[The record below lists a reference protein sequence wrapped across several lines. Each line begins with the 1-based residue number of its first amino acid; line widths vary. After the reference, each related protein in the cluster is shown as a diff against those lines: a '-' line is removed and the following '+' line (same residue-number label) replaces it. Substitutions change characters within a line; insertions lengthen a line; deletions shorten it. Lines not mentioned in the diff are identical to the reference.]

1 MSSHDAQAG
10 TVLTVVH
17 EPGAAA
23 PGSALV
29 FELCGPLGT
38 AQAEAVAARIAT
50 RHRAY
55 GVALEEKAGRYLVR
69 LSRAAAAPGPKPGP
83 PTAELL
89 ADLLQ
94 PPCLGTVPVTGHQR
108 ELLLAAVNRPGAAGR
123 HIEQLHWSW
132 SGPLDPGRFTA
143 AWQSVTDR
151 EVVLRASFDWTGTPR
166 LVLHERAA
174 VEVVHHRHTTVS
186 WNDLL
191 RRDRAREFALHRP
204 GLLRLTLLDG
214 PPGPGATGPAA
225 TGPAAT
231 GPAATTR
238 ILLSYPHAL
247 LDERGA
253 QLLVRE
259 FYRAYLADG
268 VVPGGERR
276 PDIRDHVEWLRGQD
290 TDVARRFWATAA
302 PPAHAAVS
310 PGRPGGRTRN
320 TGPGRIQR
328 RLRPHQTARLR
339 SWAAAWGAGE
349 SSALHAVWALLLY
362 RAAGVPGPAPV
373 SFGMHLSG
381 RDLMLRGAADIPGL
395 LGNPLPVTVTVDPA
409 APLVDLLRQV
419 RDAALDLSA
428 YPWVSG
434 DLIREWSGRDPG
446 DRLTDTLVRFDTRPE
461 LPRALRCEL
470 NAHGI
475 RVDVPQS
482 VSSDTSLPVTLVA
495 RHDPQGGLTLTA
507 THDRAG
513 LSDADASGTLSQC
526 MHLLRLL
533 PDHHDERVTVAQVL
547 DLLRAGEVPPAA
559 RQEPGPRGHALAVL
573 RAGDPRADV
582 IGLVMVP
589 GVPPG
594 AYDLLLSEY
603 DGPER
608 IVSLALDDASG
619 LPPPSGLREL
629 GLRGPGLSAPG
640 LSGPGLSGPGMR
652 EAPGTG
658 RRLVLCGCGPAGRVA
673 YEIARDVPHGTD
685 GPTTVV
691 MTGTGDAA
699 GSARALLRGLESVRA
714 RSV

>member
-10 TVLTVVH
+10 TVLAVVH
-17 EPGAAA
+17 EPGGSG

-29 FELCGPLGT
+29 FELCGPLRT
-38 AQAEAVAARIAT
+38 AQAEAVAARIAA

-55 GVALEEKAGRYLVR
+55 SVALEEAAGRYLVR
-69 LSRAAAAPGPKPGP
+69 LSRAGAAGGPEPVP
-83 PTAELL
+83 LTAELL

-132 SGPLDPGRFTA
+132 TGPLDIGRFTA
-143 AWQSVTDR
+143 AWQSVTER
-151 EVVLRASFDWTGTPR
+151 EVVLRASFDWTGAPR

-174 VEVVHHRHTTVS
+174 VEVVHHRHTTVA
-186 WNDLL
+186 WDDLL
-191 RRDRAREFALHRP
+191 RRDRARQFALHRP
-204 GLLRLTLLDG
+204 GLLRVTLLDG
-214 PPGPGATGPAA
+214 PPQHDAAGRAT
-225 TGPAAT
+225 
-231 GPAATTR
+231 TTR
-238 ILLSYPHAL
+238 ILLSYPPAL

-276 PDIRDHVEWLRGQD
+276 PDIRDHVEWLRSQD
-290 TDVARRFWATAA
+290 TDVARRFWTTAA

-310 PGRPGGRTRN
+310 PGRPGGRSRN

-328 RLRPHQTARLR
+328 RLRPQQTARLR

-373 SFGMHLSG
+373 SFGMHMSG
-381 RDLMLRGAADIPGL
+381 RDLTLRGAADIPGL
-395 LGNPLPVTVTVDPA
+395 LGNPLPVTVTVDPT

-461 LPRALRCEL
+461 LPKALRSEL
-470 NAHGI
+470 SAQGI

-495 RHDPQGGLTLTA
+495 RHDSQGGLTLTA

-547 DLLRAGEVPPAA
+547 DLLRAGEVPLAA
-559 RQEPGPRGHALAVL
+559 RQEPGPRGFALAVL
-573 RAGDPRADV
+573 RAGEPGADV

-608 IVSLALDDASG
+608 IVSLVLDDAGG

-629 GLRGPGLSAPG
+629 GLREWPGP
-640 LSGPGLSGPGMR
+640 
-652 EAPGTG
+652 G
-658 RRLVLCGCGPAGRVA
+658 RRLVLCGCGPAGRAA
-673 YEIARDVPHGTD
+673 YEMARDTPYGTG
-685 GPTTVV
+685 GPTTVI

-699 GSARALLRGLESVRA
+699 DSARALLRALESVRA

>member
-17 EPGAAA
+17 EPDGTA

-55 GVALEEKAGRYLVR
+55 SVALEEEAGRYLVR
-69 LSRAAAAPGPKPGP
+69 LSRAGAAAGPEPVP
-83 PTAELL
+83 LTAELL

-123 HIEQLHWSW
+123 HVEQLHWSW
-132 SGPLDPGRFTA
+132 TGPLDIGRFTA

-151 EVVLRASFDWTGTPR
+151 EVVLRASFDWTGAPR

-174 VEVVHHRHTTVS
+174 VEVVHHRHTTAS

-214 PPGPGATGPAA
+214 PPQPG
-225 TGPAAT
+225 AT

-395 LGNPLPVTVTVDPA
+395 LGNPLPVTVTVDPT
-409 APLVDLLRQV
+409 APLVELLRQV

-461 LPRALRCEL
+461 LPQALRSEL
-470 NAHGI
+470 NAQGI

-495 RHDPQGGLTLTA
+495 RHDSQGGLTLTA

-547 DLLRAGEVPPAA
+547 DLLRAGEVPLAV
-559 RQEPGPRGHALAVL
+559 RQEPGPRGFALAVL
-573 RAGDPRADV
+573 RAGEPRADV
-582 IGLVMVP
+582 IGLVKVP

-629 GLRGPGLSAPG
+629 GLREPGP
-640 LSGPGLSGPGMR
+640 R
-652 EAPGTG
+652 QTPGTG
-658 RRLVLCGCGPAGRVA
+658 RRLVLCGCGPAGRTA
-673 YEIARDVPHGTD
+673 YEIARDAPYGTD
-685 GPTTVV
+685 GPTTVI

>member
-1 MSSHDAQAG
+1 MSSHDAQPGA
-10 TVLTVVH
+10 VLAVVH
-17 EPGAAA
+17 EPGGAA

-29 FELCGPLGT
+29 FELCAPLGT

-55 GVALEEKAGRYLVR
+55 SVALEEAAGRYLVR
-69 LSRAAAAPGPKPGP
+69 LSRAGAAGGPEPVP
-83 PTAELL
+83 LTAELL

-132 SGPLDPGRFTA
+132 TGPLDIGRFTA

-151 EVVLRASFDWTGTPR
+151 EVVLRASFDWTGAPR

-174 VEVVHHRHTTVS
+174 VEVVHHRHTTVA

-191 RRDRAREFALHRP
+191 RRDRARQFALHRP
-204 GLLRLTLLDG
+204 GLLRVNLLDG
-214 PPGPGATGPAA
+214 PPQHDATGRA
-225 TGPAAT
+225 T
-231 GPAATTR
+231 TTR
-238 ILLSYPHAL
+238 ILLSYPPAL

-276 PDIRDHVEWLRGQD
+276 PDIRDHVEWLRNQD
-290 TDVARRFWATAA
+290 TDVARRFWTTAA
-302 PPAHAAVS
+302 PPANAAVS
-310 PGRPGGRTRN
+310 PGRPGGRSRN

-328 RLRPHQTARLR
+328 RLRPQQTARLR

-362 RAAGVPGPAPV
+362 RAAGVRGPAPV

-395 LGNPLPVTVTVDPA
+395 LGNPLPVTVTVDPT

-461 LPRALRCEL
+461 LPKSLRSEL
-470 NAHGI
+470 TAQGI

-495 RHDPQGGLTLTA
+495 RHDSQGGLTLTA

-547 DLLRAGEVPPAA
+547 DLLRAGEVPLAA
-559 RQEPGPRGHALAVL
+559 RQEPGPRGFALAVL
-573 RAGDPRADV
+573 RAGEPGADV
-582 IGLVMVP
+582 IVLVMVP

-594 AYDLLLSEY
+594 AYDLLLSEH

-608 IVSLALDDASG
+608 IVSLVLDDAGG

-629 GLRGPGLSAPG
+629 GLREGPGP
-640 LSGPGLSGPGMR
+640 
-652 EAPGTG
+652 G
-658 RRLVLCGCGPAGRVA
+658 RRLVLCGCGPASRAA
-673 YEIARDVPHGTD
+673 YEIARNAPFGTD
-685 GPTTVV
+685 GPTTVI
-691 MTGTGDAA
+691 MTGAGDAA
-699 GSARALLRGLESVRA
+699 DSARALLLALESVRV

>member
-17 EPGAAA
+17 EPDGAT

-38 AQAEAVAARIAT
+38 AQAEAVAARIAN

-55 GVALEEKAGRYLVR
+55 SVALEEEAGRYLVR
-69 LSRAAAAPGPKPGP
+69 LSRAGAAAGREPVPL
-83 PTAELL
+83 TAELL

-94 PPCLGTVPVTGHQR
+94 PPCLGTIPVTGHQR

-132 SGPLDPGRFTA
+132 TGPLDIGRFTA

-151 EVVLRASFDWTGTPR
+151 EVVLRTSFDWTGTPR

-174 VEVVHHRHTTVS
+174 VEVVHHRHTTAS

-214 PPGPGATGPAA
+214 PPGPG
-225 TGPAAT
+225 AT

-395 LGNPLPVTVTVDPA
+395 LGNPLPVTVTVDPT

-434 DLIREWSGRDPG
+434 DLIREWSGRNPG
-446 DRLTDTLVRFDTRPE
+446 DRLTDTLVRFDVRPE
-461 LPRALRCEL
+461 LPQALRSEL
-470 NAHGI
+470 NAQGV
-475 RVDVPQS
+475 RVDLPQS

-495 RHDPQGGLTLTA
+495 RHDSQGGLTLTA

-526 MHLLRLL
+526 MHLLRVL

-547 DLLRAGEVPPAA
+547 DLLRAGEVPLVA
-559 RQEPGPRGHALAVL
+559 RQEPGPRGFALAVL
-573 RAGDPRADV
+573 RAGEPRADV
-582 IGLVMVP
+582 IGLVNVP

-608 IVSLALDDASG
+608 IVSLALDDAGG

-629 GLRGPGLSAPG
+629 GLREPGPRQTPD
-640 LSGPGLSGPGMR
+640 
-652 EAPGTG
+652 TG
-658 RRLVLCGCGPAGRVA
+658 RRLVLCGCGPAGRTA
-673 YEIARDVPHGTD
+673 YAIARDAPYGTD
-685 GPTTVV
+685 EPTTVI

-714 RSV
+714 RRVNRRRV

>member
-17 EPGAAA
+17 EPDGAA

-38 AQAEAVAARIAT
+38 AQAEAVAARIAN

-55 GVALEEKAGRYLVR
+55 SVALEEEAGRYLVR
-69 LSRAAAAPGPKPGP
+69 LSRAGAAAGREPVPL
-83 PTAELL
+83 TAELL

-132 SGPLDPGRFTA
+132 TGPLDIGRFTA

-151 EVVLRASFDWTGTPR
+151 EVVLRTSFDWTGAPR

-174 VEVVHHRHTTVS
+174 VEVVRHRHTTAS

-214 PPGPGATGPAA
+214 PPGPG
-225 TGPAAT
+225 AT

-395 LGNPLPVTVTVDPA
+395 LGNPLPVTVTVDPT

-434 DLIREWSGRDPG
+434 DLIREWSGRNPG

-461 LPRALRCEL
+461 LPQALRSEL
-470 NAHGI
+470 NAQGV
-475 RVDVPQS
+475 RVDLPQS

-495 RHDPQGGLTLTA
+495 RHDSQGGLTLTA

-526 MHLLRLL
+526 MHLLRVL

-547 DLLRAGEVPPAA
+547 DLLRAGEVPLVA
-559 RQEPGPRGHALAVL
+559 RQEPGPRGFALAVL
-573 RAGDPRADV
+573 RAGEPRADV
-582 IGLVMVP
+582 IGLVNVP

-608 IVSLALDDASG
+608 IVSLALDDAGG

-629 GLRGPGLSAPG
+629 GLREPGPRQTPD
-640 LSGPGLSGPGMR
+640 
-652 EAPGTG
+652 TG
-658 RRLVLCGCGPAGRVA
+658 RRLVLCGCGPAGRTA
-673 YEIARDVPHGTD
+673 YAIARDAPYRTD
-685 GPTTVV
+685 GPTTVI

-714 RSV
+714 RRVNRRRV

>member
-1 MSSHDAQAG
+1 MSSHDALAG
-10 TVLTVVH
+10 TVLAVLH
-17 EPGAAA
+17 EPDGAAL
-23 PGSALV
+23 GSALV

-38 AQAEAVAARIAT
+38 ARAEAVAARIAT

-55 GVALEEKAGRYLVR
+55 RVALTQEAGRYLVR
-69 LSRAAAAPGPKPGP
+69 LSRTGAAAGSPEPVPLTP
-83 PTAELL
+83 ELL

-132 SGPLDPGRFTA
+132 TGPLDIGRFTA

-151 EVVLRASFDWTGTPR
+151 EAVLRASFDWSGAPR

-174 VEVVHHRHTTVS
+174 VEVVHHRHTTAS
-186 WNDLL
+186 FSDLL

-214 PPGPGATGPAA
+214 PPR
-225 TGPAAT
+225 PAAT

-268 VVPGGERR
+268 VAPGGERR
-276 PDIRDHVEWLRGQD
+276 PDIRDHGSWLRRQD
-290 TDVARRFWATAA
+290 TDAARRFWATAA

-310 PGRPGGRTRN
+310 PGRPGGPLRT

-349 SSALHAVWALLLY
+349 SSALHAAWALLLY

-381 RDLMLRGAADIPGL
+381 RDLTLRGAADMPGL

-409 APLVDLLRQV
+409 APLVELLRQV

-434 DLIREWSGRDPG
+434 DLIRQWSGRDPG

-461 LPRALRCEL
+461 LPRALRSEL
-470 NAHGI
+470 SAQGI

-482 VSSDTSLPVTLVA
+482 VSSDTTLPVTLVA
-495 RHDPQGGLTLTA
+495 RHDDQGALTLTA

-547 DLLRAGEVPPAA
+547 DLLRAGEVPLAA
-559 RQEPGPRGHALAVL
+559 RQEPGPGGTALAVL
-573 RAGDPRADV
+573 RAGEPRADV

-608 IVSLALDDASG
+608 IVLLALDDAGGPS
-619 LPPPSGLREL
+619 PPSGLGEL
-629 GLRGPGLSAPG
+629 GLRE
-640 LSGPGLSGPGMR
+640 M
-652 EAPGTG
+652 PGTG
-658 RRLVLCGCGPAGRVA
+658 RRLVLCGCGPAGRAA
-673 YEIARDVPHGTD
+673 YEIARAAPHRAD
-685 GPTTVV
+685 GPTTVI

-699 GSARALLRGLESVRA
+699 ESARALLRGLESVRA
-714 RSV
+714 RGG

>member
-10 TVLTVVH
+10 TVLAVVH
-17 EPGAAA
+17 EPGGSG

-29 FELCGPLGT
+29 FELCGPLRT
-38 AQAEAVAARIAT
+38 AQAEAVAARIAA

-55 GVALEEKAGRYLVR
+55 SVALEEAAGRYLVR
-69 LSRAAAAPGPKPGP
+69 LSRAGAAGGPEPVP
-83 PTAELL
+83 LTAELL

-132 SGPLDPGRFTA
+132 TGPLDIGRFTA

-151 EVVLRASFDWTGTPR
+151 EVVLRASFDWTGAPR

-174 VEVVHHRHTTVS
+174 VEVVHHRHTTVA
-186 WNDLL
+186 WDDLL
-191 RRDRAREFALHRP
+191 RRDRARQFALHRP
-204 GLLRLTLLDG
+204 GLLRVTLLDG
-214 PPGPGATGPAA
+214 PPQHDAAGRAT
-225 TGPAAT
+225 
-231 GPAATTR
+231 TTR
-238 ILLSYPHAL
+238 ILLSYPPAL

-276 PDIRDHVEWLRGQD
+276 PDIRDHVEWLRSQD
-290 TDVARRFWATAA
+290 TDVARRFWTTAA

-310 PGRPGGRTRN
+310 PGRPGGRSRN

-328 RLRPHQTARLR
+328 RLRPQQTARLR

-373 SFGMHLSG
+373 SFGMHMSG
-381 RDLMLRGAADIPGL
+381 RDLTLRGAADIPGL
-395 LGNPLPVTVTVDPA
+395 LGNPLPVTVTVDPT

-461 LPRALRCEL
+461 LPKALRSEL
-470 NAHGI
+470 SAQGI

-495 RHDPQGGLTLTA
+495 RHDSQGGLTLTA

-547 DLLRAGEVPPAA
+547 DLLRAGEVPLAA
-559 RQEPGPRGHALAVL
+559 RQEPGPRGFALAVL
-573 RAGDPRADV
+573 RAGEPGADV

-608 IVSLALDDASG
+608 IVSLVLDDAGG

-629 GLRGPGLSAPG
+629 GLREWPGP
-640 LSGPGLSGPGMR
+640 
-652 EAPGTG
+652 G
-658 RRLVLCGCGPAGRVA
+658 RRLVLCGCGPAGRAA
-673 YEIARDVPHGTD
+673 YEMARDTPYGTG
-685 GPTTVV
+685 GPTTVI

-699 GSARALLRGLESVRA
+699 DSARALLRALESVRA

>member
-10 TVLTVVH
+10 TVLAVVH
-17 EPGAAA
+17 EPDRAAA
-23 PGSALV
+23 GSALV

-55 GVALEEKAGRYLVR
+55 SVALEEEAGRHLLR
-69 LSRAAAAPGPKPGP
+69 LSRAGAAAGPEPVPLTG
-83 PTAELL
+83 ELL

-132 SGPLDPGRFTA
+132 AGPLDIGRFTA

-151 EVVLRASFDWTGTPR
+151 EIVLRASFDWTGAPR

-174 VEVVHHRHTTVS
+174 VEVVHHRHTTVA

-204 GLLRLTLLDG
+204 GLFRVTLLDG
-214 PPGPGATGPAA
+214 PPTGATGP
-225 TGPAAT
+225 P
-231 GPAATTR
+231 ATTR

-259 FYRAYLADG
+259 FCRAYLADG

-328 RLRPHQTARLR
+328 RLRPQQTARLR

-349 SSALHAVWALLLY
+349 SSALHAAWALLLY

-381 RDLMLRGAADIPGL
+381 RDLMLRGAADVPGL
-395 LGNPLPVTVTVDPA
+395 LGNPLPVTVTVDPS
-409 APLVDLLRQV
+409 APLVGLLRQV

-434 DLIREWSGRDPG
+434 DLVREWSGRDPG

-461 LPRALRCEL
+461 LPTALRSEL
-470 NAHGI
+470 GAQGI

-495 RHDPQGGLTLTA
+495 RHDNQGGLTLTA

-513 LSDADASGTLSQC
+513 LSDADASGALSQC

-547 DLLRAGEVPPAA
+547 DLLRASEVPLAA
-559 RQEPGPRGHALAVL
+559 RQEPGPRGLALAVL
-573 RAGDPRADV
+573 RAGEPRADV
-582 IGLVMVP
+582 IGLVVVP

-608 IVSLALDDASG
+608 IVSLALDDAGG

-629 GLRGPGLSAPG
+629 GLREL
-640 LSGPGLSGPGMR
+640 
-652 EAPGTG
+652 PGTG
-658 RRLVLCGCGPAGRVA
+658 RRLLLCGCGPAGRAA
-673 YEIARDVPHGTD
+673 YEIARNTPYRTEGATAVI
-685 GPTTVV
+685 

-699 GSARALLRGLESVRA
+699 ESARALLRGLESVRA
-714 RSV
+714 GSM

>member
-17 EPGAAA
+17 EPDGAT

-29 FELCGPLGT
+29 FELCGPLGI

-55 GVALEEKAGRYLVR
+55 SVALEEEAGRYLVR
-69 LSRAAAAPGPKPGP
+69 LSRAGAAAGPEPVP
-83 PTAELL
+83 LTAELL

-132 SGPLDPGRFTA
+132 TGPLDIGRFTA

-151 EVVLRASFDWTGTPR
+151 EVVLRASFDWTGAPR

-174 VEVVHHRHTTVS
+174 VEVVHHRHTTAS

-214 PPGPGATGPAA
+214 PPQPG
-225 TGPAAT
+225 AT

-395 LGNPLPVTVTVDPA
+395 LGNPLPVTVTVDPT
-409 APLVDLLRQV
+409 APLVELLRQV

-461 LPRALRCEL
+461 LPQALRSEL
-470 NAHGI
+470 NAQGI

-495 RHDPQGGLTLTA
+495 RHDSQGGLTLTA

-547 DLLRAGEVPPAA
+547 DLLRAGEVPLAA
-559 RQEPGPRGHALAVL
+559 RQEPGPRGFALAVL
-573 RAGDPRADV
+573 RAGEPRADV
-582 IGLVMVP
+582 IGLVEVP

-608 IVSLALDDASG
+608 IVSLALDDAGG

-629 GLRGPGLSAPG
+629 GLRGPGS
-640 LSGPGLSGPGMR
+640 SQT
-652 EAPGTG
+652 PGTG
-658 RRLVLCGCGPAGRVA
+658 RRLVLCGCGPAGRTA
-673 YEIARDVPHGTD
+673 YEIARDAPYGTD
-685 GPTTVV
+685 GPTTVI

-699 GSARALLRGLESVRA
+699 GSARALLRGLKSVRA